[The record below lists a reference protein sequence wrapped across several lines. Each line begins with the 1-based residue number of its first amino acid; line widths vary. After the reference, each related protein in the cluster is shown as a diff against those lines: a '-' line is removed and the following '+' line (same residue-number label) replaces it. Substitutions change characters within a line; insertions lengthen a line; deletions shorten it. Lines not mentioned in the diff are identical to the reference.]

1 MDDKQIQEAIFAVLK
16 GIAPELDAG
25 AIEPDRPLRDQVDL
39 DSMDFL
45 NFILGLHK
53 KLGVNI
59 PEADYRKLFTLDDL
73 LTYLK
78 AKLGAY

>member
-1 MDDKQIQEAIFAVLK
+1 MDEQTIREAIFAVLK
-16 GIAPELDAG
+16 SIAPELDPG
-25 AIEPDRPLRDQVDL
+25 TLEPDRPLRDQVDL

-53 KLGVNI
+53 KLGVQI

-73 LTYLK
+73 LAYLK
-78 AKLGAY
+78 SKLGA

>member
-1 MDDKQIQEAIFAVLK
+1 MEENQIREAVFSVLI
-16 GIAPELDAG
+16 GIAPELDPATL
-25 AIEPDRPLRDQVDL
+25 EPDRPLRDQVDL

-73 LTYLK
+73 LAYLK
-78 AKLGAY
+78 AKLGA